1 MHCFYAAGMSF
12 VLSVLSIDVWLGE
25 IGEKIWATET
35 KQGLRREKL
44 LTLLIYLRGWD
55 SFILFLCRFIAINLC
70 RREAI
75 LRGSTLVADVISPQ
89 SPLPCPSF
97 PIPPVSTT
105 ASRAIETFKT
115 TYIQLFRESL
125 SEKMCTRQ
133 SWKVICYMINT
144 LFLTTVAVEPTF
156 VALLQLSDRKHTSV
170 ASRALSNFFE
180 EQCTQNTHNTFRDYR
195 VHFVRQPFSK

>member
-1 MHCFYAAGMSF
+1 M
-12 VLSVLSIDVWLGE
+12 LI
-25 IGEKIWATET
+25 
-35 KQGLRREKL
+35 
-44 LTLLIYLRGWD
+44 LLIYLRGWD

-75 LRGSTLVADVISPQ
+75 LRGSTLVADLISPQ

-97 PIPPVSTT
+97 PIHLVSTT
-105 ASRAIETFKT
+105 ATRAIETFKT

-144 LFLTTVAVEPTF
+144 FVSNDRSCRTYFCCSPSALGSQTYVRGFPCPFTFLRGTVHSKHPQYLSGLSCALCPTTFLEIVVYLTF
-156 VALLQLSDRKHTSV
+156 QVLV
-170 ASRALSNFFE
+170 
-180 EQCTQNTHNTFRDYR
+180 
-195 VHFVRQPFSK
+195 